1 MSLAEI
7 QAQKKETFKKIIKTK
22 IRNLAF
28 SDLMKEK
35 EGKSK
40 MKDLTYSELKMQDY
54 LVSNELT
61 RSEKQLLFK
70 IRTRMINTPDNMG
83 QNTLCKICHISRDEM
98 SHVLNCVVLQLAWQA
113 CQDGSVTVEIS
124 DAYGDIGKQKKL
136 AEVYQ
141 RKWRMREQ
149 ILN

>member
-1 MSLAEI
+1 
-7 QAQKKETFKKIIKTK
+7 
-22 IRNLAF
+22 
-28 SDLMKEK
+28 
-35 EGKSK
+35 

-98 SHVLNCVVLQLAWQA
+98 SHVLNCVVLQLA

-141 RKWRMREQ
+141 RKWRIREK